1 MKIYTITP
9 QPFGE
14 NAVAKEVRF
23 LVATAKAAD
32 LGVIVLDLRPCSAY
46 LRTAARHSLAA
57 LKRDGRLGFFVPGER
72 FTPEDT
78 GAAFLLEK
86 DPAIGEEPLLMEKTE
101 GIFVVSL

>member
-1 MKIYTITP
+1 MNVYTITP

-23 LVATAKAAD
+23 LVATAKAAEYA
-32 LGVIVLDLRPCSAY
+32 VIALDLRPCSAY
-46 LRTAARHSLAA
+46 LRTAARHSLSA
-57 LKRDGRLGFFVPGER
+57 LKREGRIDFFVPGER

-78 GAAFLLEK
+78 GAAFLLQR
-86 DPAIGEEPLLMEKTE
+86 DPALGEEPLLTERTE